1 MEDEERRKR
10 RLRKKLLQIEN
21 LEILNR
27 PLNQEEEI
35 KVGKKTQ
42 IREELQGLLK
52 GTMVSRR
59 GGGCWQFFC
68 KQCC

>member
-52 GTMVSRR
+52 GTMVSR

>member
-1 MEDEERRKR
+1 MEVEDEERRKR

-52 GTMVSRR
+52 GTMVSR
-59 GGGCWQFFC
+59 GGGQFFL
-68 KQCC
+68 